1 LPSYLF
7 CICAGPFFE
16 IKTEN
21 NYLKSPMN
29 LYCRESISKY
39 VIENK
44 NLIMEATNKS
54 IEFYEKFF
62 QVKYQFPKY
71 E

>member
-1 LPSYLF
+1 
-7 CICAGPFFE
+7 
-16 IKTEN
+16 
-21 NYLKSPMN
+21 MN

-71 E
+71 EQVFCPEFNSGAMENAGIVTIND